1 MRLWEID
8 QQVMQIFRTFQLLSS
23 NLIEIEREMLKVLLR
38 AAEPLRGTQIDA
50 VLERDQSCGPPL
62 HPVGKISKR
71 MVLILNP

>member
-38 AAEPLRGTQIDA
+38 AAEPLCRAELDA
-50 VLERDQSCGPPL
+50 VLERE
-62 HPVGKISKR
+62 
-71 MVLILNP
+71 